1 MRIPI
6 FRSEA
11 QATNEAPGSRIQ
23 ARMNSQP
30 FVQAALAKGDV
41 FGAAMKGIGDY
52 ALVRAKA
59 EAEVQYNEAMLAAEE
74 EMRTLAESLKESGRL
89 GDVINEKGTGSWQ
102 VQTKD
107 MRERLADGLS
117 SRSMTDQFNARFNQQ
132 ELTVRFQLRDA
143 IETRIKARAAA
154 AAKANQDAMVARLSD
169 PFNNDIATASL
180 ELMGMQAKQASSV
193 ASGIT
198 TQETSTAVSS
208 GILKTIAENTV
219 SAFVFDDPTRANAL
233 AEAIDLQDEVNAG
246 TITAEDAYEQS
257 GLDPDA
263 AYTLFTLQN
272 LPREEALEIIYDT
285 LGKSNRLFEAQEKER
300 ERVDKAN
307 DAIFADNYRT
317 LFMFSDPN
325 ATYTKADVMAV
336 APAVAAAA
344 FADLTSDAPLT
355 SQAVRQAYETWF
367 NQSNYLSPTQR
378 SEIQSAFGTTN
389 VSRFA
394 TATNQDVLA
403 ELNLLARDGQLTM
416 KRLNVEAPSLTSTD
430 FISLANGMGNASD
443 DALSDARLRVG
454 NYFRINEAS
463 ADDSEGAKLA
473 KTSYNAVLFSLNE
486 EFNRRQSEGNPMTRT
501 EITTLADTLIESQ
514 KAAFVQV
521 EIEARDTYIQ
531 FSMSNIPDIG
541 DEDPLADLDAWY
553 NSLSAVEQ
561 QNVQEDYNRHRYVLQ
576 DFKTRIGR

>member
-1 MRIPI
+1 MKIPI

-23 ARMNSQP
+23 ARMNAQP
-30 FVQAALAKGDV
+30 FVQAALEKGEV
-41 FGAAMKGIGDY
+41 FSSAMKGIGDY

-102 VQTKD
+102 LQTKD

-117 SRSMTDQFNARFNQQ
+117 SRSMTDAFNARFNQQ
-132 ELTVRFQLRDA
+132 ELTLRFQLRDA

-180 ELMGMQAKQASSV
+180 ELMAMQAKQASSV

-300 ERVDKAN
+300 ERIDKAN

-336 APAVAAAA
+336 APDVAAGLA
-344 FADLTSDAPLT
+344 SDVPLT
-355 SQAVRQAYETWF
+355 SQAVRQAYETFF
-367 NQSNYLSPTQR
+367 NRSNYLSPTQR
-378 SEIQSAFGTTN
+378 NEIQSAFGTTN

-394 TATNQDVLA
+394 TATNQDVLV

-463 ADDSEGAKLA
+463 ADDSDGATLA
-473 KTSYNAVLFSLNE
+473 KTSYNTVLFSLNE

-514 KAAFVQV
+514 KAAFVQL
-521 EIEARDTYIQ
+521 EIEARDTYIR
-531 FSMSNIPDIG
+531 FSMSNIPDVG

-553 NSLSAVEQ
+553 NSLPAVEQ
-561 QNVQEDYNRHRYVLQ
+561 QNVQEDYSRHRYVLQ